1 MFELLRQEHNNE
13 KMIKRSPLKKK
24 EEKEKINLSP
34 ALFLD

>member
-1 MFELLRQEHNNE
+1 MFELLRQEHDNE

-24 EEKEKINLSP
+24 KKKKKINLSP